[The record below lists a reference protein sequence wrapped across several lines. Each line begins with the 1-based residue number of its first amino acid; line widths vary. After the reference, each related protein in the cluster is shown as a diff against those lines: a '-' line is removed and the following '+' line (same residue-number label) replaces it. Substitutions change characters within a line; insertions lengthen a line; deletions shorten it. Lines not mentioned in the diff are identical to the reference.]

1 VRRFSIN
8 ALTIVGMLLA
18 LIGADN
24 RAHSFALNALLIGFF
39 VLAPFARILLSQDKH
54 ERICAACGLT
64 CKA

>member
-1 VRRFSIN
+1 
-8 ALTIVGMLLA
+8 
-18 LIGADN
+18 
-24 RAHSFALNALLIGFF
+24 